1 MLAVIPARGGSKGI
15 PRKNLRKVGSLS
27 LIAWAAN
34 TVGELAWID
43 SAVIST
49 DDAEMAEEGKRYGL
63 VAPFLRPIELA
74 SDVSS
79 SVDMWQ
85 HAWRESESHFGRQ
98 FDISILLQPTTP
110 LRKASD
116 VERTVTAM
124 VNGGHHAAATVSR
137 LPGHYAPGKCLKI
150 DQQGVLRFFDEEK
163 GGCSV
168 RQSLPKYY
176 YRNGVCYAVMRET
189 LMGHGHIIEEDCVAV
204 EIDEYTVD
212 IDDPIEIEFAEFLL
226 ARTGPK

>member
-1 MLAVIPARGGSKGI
+1 MTWAGLSVLAVVPARGGSKGI

-85 HAWRESESHFGRQ
+85 HA
-98 FDISILLQPTTP
+98 
-110 LRKASD
+110 
-116 VERTVTAM
+116 
-124 VNGGHHAAATVSR
+124 
-137 LPGHYAPGKCLKI
+137 
-150 DQQGVLRFFDEEK
+150 
-163 GGCSV
+163 
-168 RQSLPKYY
+168 
-176 YRNGVCYAVMRET
+176 
-189 LMGHGHIIEEDCVAV
+189 
-204 EIDEYTVD
+204 
-212 IDDPIEIEFAEFLL
+212 
-226 ARTGPK
+226 